1 MKKTFTTFS
10 GQVVFLTIL
19 VAIVLILAALLPP
32 RLQKIEGFS
41 SGGARSRML
50 TYSAID
56 GQAMDTFN
64 NNALTNNGENPT
76 QTCVRTIGGLHC
88 NGGDDATVGKIDPFY
103 GLPSDSL
110 CAGSSLTKGN
120 GNICLDETTQQLL
133 TSRGGNVTWG
143 DSQIG

>member
-10 GQVVFLTIL
+10 GQVIFLIIL

-32 RLQKIEGFS
+32 KMQNVEGFS
-41 SGGARSRML
+41 GVRSSKML
-50 TYSAID
+50 SYSAVD
-56 GQAMDTFN
+56 GSAIDTFN
-64 NNALTNNGENPT
+64 NNSLSNGGQNPN
-76 QTCVRTIGGLHC
+76 QSCVRTIGGLHC
-88 NGGDDATVGKIDPFY
+88 NGGDDATVGQIDRFY
-103 GLPSDSL
+103 SLPSDTS

-120 GNICLDETTQQLL
+120 GNICLDDSTKQLL